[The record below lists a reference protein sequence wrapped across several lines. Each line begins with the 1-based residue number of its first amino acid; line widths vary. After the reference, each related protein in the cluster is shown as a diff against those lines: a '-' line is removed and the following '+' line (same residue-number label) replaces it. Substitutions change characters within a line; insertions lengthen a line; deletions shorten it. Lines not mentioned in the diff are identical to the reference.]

1 MILVDYATRNTER
14 GFKLTEAG
22 KIPEDWT
29 VKLLPEVVNITNG
42 KAHERF
48 IVDHGQYIVVN
59 SKFISTE
66 GRVRKYTN
74 RNFCPANRGSILMV
88 MSDLPNGKALAKCFL
103 VDASDRYAINQRV
116 CSFTS
121 KKDVPGYLFYLLN
134 RNPYFLQFDDGVQ
147 QTHLLI
153 NVFKKCPIV
162 VPPTVVEQS
171 AIATSLSDVDAL
183 INSLDRLIAK
193 KRDLKQAAMQEL
205 LTGKRRLPGFSG
217 EWRLR
222 TLCQIGDISGAGVD
236 KKIHPGEILVR
247 LVNYLDV
254 YRRNFIYS
262 KDLNHTV
269 SAPAEQATRCSV
281 KKGDIFFTPSSEVP
295 NDIGIS
301 AVAMEDIPDAAYSYH
316 VVRLRLA
323 EDWDLGYRAYAFK
336 SRYFLE
342 QAERLCEGSGIRY
355 VITQARF
362 RQLTVLVPPTVQE
375 QTAIGEVLYDMDL
388 EIETFEEKRKKTI
401 ALKQGIMQELLTGRI
416 RLVEPSEQ

>member
-1 MILVDYATRNTER
+1 
-14 GFKLTEAG
+14 
-22 KIPEDWT
+22 
-29 VKLLPEVVNITNG
+29 
-42 KAHERF
+42 
-48 IVDHGQYIVVN
+48 
-59 SKFISTE
+59 
-66 GRVRKYTN
+66 
-74 RNFCPANRGSILMV
+74 MV
-88 MSDLPNGKALAKCFL
+88 TSDLPNGKALAKCFL

-323 EDWDLGYRAYAFK
+323 EDWDLGIRAVIK
-336 SRYFLE
+336 LMLFL
-342 QAERLCEGSGIRY
+342 RTS
-355 VITQARF
+355 
-362 RQLTVLVPPTVQE
+362 
-375 QTAIGEVLYDMDL
+375 
-388 EIETFEEKRKKTI
+388 
-401 ALKQGIMQELLTGRI
+401 
-416 RLVEPSEQ
+416 